1 MIAMKILVI
10 GKNFQLGSSI
20 QKLVNTEIDNN
31 QNSNDFIVVGRELLD
46 LNSESYISYYL
57 VLKF

>member
-1 MIAMKILVI
+1 MKILVI